1 MDPSMSEEEVRKYIH
16 SFAND
21 GRNPPSTVFNVF
33 QTALKLFNGGGGSA
47 LNSHWNYPIAQDKEV
62 QVDMPK
68 IFMDDVDIVCPSH
81 PP

>member
-47 LNSHWNYPIAQDKEV
+47 LNSHWNYPSLNPLSSV
-62 QVDMPK
+62 Q
-68 IFMDDVDIVCPSH
+68 FGLTASSYLE
-81 PP
+81 